1 MYLDERFV
9 CLGSL
14 KQLLCAGEYR
24 LAVGMPRVDEKI
36 NY

>member
-24 LAVGMPRVDEKI
+24 LAVGKA
-36 NY
+36 